1 MGFSWGRFDTRTIVL
16 IPIAIAINIVLGQ
29 TVGSVLKIP
38 IYLDS
43 IGTILVG
50 VLAGPIP
57 GLVTGLLTNLIW
69 TYVLPPPLQSPYAAP
84 FAIVAAEIGFL
95 SGVFGQI
102 GSFRS
107 RPNAG
112 WGQIGLAALLVVVVL
127 GGIGFY
133 GFLPFYAGEDFTF
146 FGDTSTASPFFL
158 AIGYLIAIGI
168 ASIIGL
174 LILLFVRRDVG
185 VAYVAIAGLI
195 VGIISAIISAPI
207 SAVVF
212 GGVTGSGSDLLVAAF
227 QQAGSDLQ
235 TAVLQ
240 QGLLQDPIDKTMEFL
255 IAFVILQ
262 TLSRRFVARFP
273 RGRRRSA
280 SRRRHRSGLVRPVVR
295 ATDLDPDDAARITRL
310 VPATPSSYHRL
321 NPLTKAVIATVGSI
335 GAFVLGGYV
344 GPIAIIALMLL
355 LAGGR
360 ASSAWRVC
368 RCCSRCRSP
377 SRSCS

>member
-1 MGFSWGRFDTRTIVL
+1 MSWGRFDTRTIVL

-57 GLVTGLLTNLIW
+57 GLVTGLLANLIW

-84 FAIVAAEIGFL
+84 FAVVAAEIGFL
-95 SGVFGQI
+95 SGIFGQL
-102 GSFRS
+102 GFFRS
-107 RPNAG
+107 RPNAD
-112 WGQIGLAALLVVVVL
+112 WGRIALAAVLVVVVL
-127 GGIGFY
+127 GGIGYY
-133 GFLPFYAGEDFTF
+133 GFLPFYAGANFTF
-146 FGDTSTASPFFL
+146 FGDTSTASPFFVAL
-158 AIGYLIAIGI
+158 GYAIGI
-168 ASIIGL
+168 GIIAAIIGL
-174 LILLFVRRDVG
+174 IVLLFVRRDVG

-240 QGLLQDPIDKTMEFL
+240 QGLLQDPIDKTIEFL

-273 RGRRRSA
+273 QGEKA
-280 SRRRHRSGLVRPVVR
+280 IGLE
-295 ATDLDPDDAARITRL
+295 AA
-310 VPATPSSYHRL
+310 
-321 NPLTKAVIATVGSI
+321 
-335 GAFVLGGYV
+335 
-344 GPIAIIALMLL
+344 
-355 LAGGR
+355 
-360 ASSAWRVC
+360 
-368 RCCSRCRSP
+368 
-377 SRSCS
+377 